1 MPRRVGSGF
10 RGGFSRRPKKAAF
23 WQGAASIAPTTIAG
37 GASAIFD
44 VVPNSIMN
52 GVLQGRI
59 ERLRYRIVVVPTTA
73 GQDPIVEFGVG
84 VFNLA
89 ATAAAELPTALQLEA
104 WMAMGQVFAMG
115 PAIGSTTAGPGT
127 NAVLDG
133 DVRSKRR
140 FDAQDH
146 LVVRFDEVTIHS
158 VELYFWILALVI
170 PD

>member
-1 MPRRVGSGF
+1 
-10 RGGFSRRPKKAAF
+10 
-23 WQGAASIAPTTIAG
+23 
-37 GASAIFD
+37 
-44 VVPNSIMN
+44 
-52 GVLQGRI
+52 LQGRI